1 MSLVSV
7 PVTLSILGR
16 PILVSLGSIGSLLVH
31 LISKVPLVH
40 WLGFVFLS
48 FAGGGCL
55 NFSAEALPP
64 ACLARILPH
73 ARLFKPDNAPHSMP
87 D

>member
-1 MSLVSV
+1 MSV
-7 PVTLSILGR
+7 PLTLSILGR
-16 PILVSLGSIGSLLVH
+16 PILVSLGPIWSSLVP
-31 LISKVPLVH
+31 LISEVSLVP

-55 NFSAEALPP
+55 NFSAEALPV

>member
-1 MSLVSV
+1 MSV
-7 PVTLSILGR
+7 PLTLSILGR
-16 PILVSLGSIGSLLVH
+16 SILVSLGPIGSSLVP
-31 LISKVPLVH
+31 LISEVSLVL

-48 FAGGGCL
+48 FAGGGCS
-55 NFSAEALPP
+55 NFSAEALPA